1 MASLDHII
9 DSVCEAS
16 GADFAFVL
24 TRRGRLAT
32 KRAPQDMPEAGRNEI
47 VALADAIL
55 KQRSAMRHCEMP
67 RQALVPYGGA
77 APIDVYVAAREEA
90 ILVVVMATFTSQNR
104 VGAAMAQGLVDL
116 DALLEMEGSKRS
128 RRRGAAPDA
137 KKSRPPAA
145 KSSRGS
151 LRPPTSGR
159 AKSVSPPPE
168 GLDFDDVGNVRGT
181 VPFMVPLNGGRR
193 PTPPPP
199 PPEITM
205 SEATLGRSTLAAI
218 QVDEEGPDIRYG
230 MAPIGRATV
239 AEIELSMMPV
249 GDPRSSI
256 PDVRVELT
264 SMPEIDVKELELTD
278 RQTLPFTEAAIDTKR
293 AFEAKTDSVVTV
305 ADSPNRRVL
314 HGRSAGSL
322 ARPPA
327 AQLMPPA
334 PQARKA
340 PAAKDSEKRGQSSKP
355 AGRNSNIELWHR
367 ALGELGDDDDDEQTL
382 KDVRPARPIVVAPA
396 SSKRKTSIPP
406 AAKSRPQTQAPPAA
420 KSRPTPAPP
429 EPSPTFGRTQRGSR
443 PLTQAPPAAKSSR
456 PPKKK

>member
-1 MASLDHII
+1 VASLDHII
-9 DSVCEAS
+9 DTVCEAC

-32 KRAPQDMPEAGRNEI
+32 KRAPQEMPEVGRLEI
-47 VALADAIL
+47 VAIADSIL

-77 APIDVYVAAREEA
+77 APVDVYVAARDEA

-104 VGAAMAQGLVDL
+104 VGTAMAQGLIDL

-128 RRRGAAPDA
+128 RRRGAAPEA

-151 LRPPTSGR
+151 R
-159 AKSVSPPPE
+159 KSVSPPPE
-168 GLDFDDVGNVRGT
+168 GLDFDDAPNPRGT
-181 VPFMVPLNGGRR
+181 VPFMVPLNGGKR
-193 PTPPPP
+193 PTPPPM
-199 PPEITM
+199 PPEITIG
-205 SEATLGRSTLAAI
+205 EATMGRSTLAAI

-239 AEIELSMMPV
+239 AEIELSMLPV

-256 PDVRVELT
+256 PDVRVDLT
-264 SMPEIDVKELELTD
+264 SMPEIDVQELELEHSY
-278 RQTLPFTEAAIDTKR
+278 RQTLPFTETAVDTKR

-305 ADSPNRRVL
+305 ADSPNRRIL

-322 ARPPA
+322 ARPPTA
-327 AQLMPPA
+327 ELTPPA
-334 PQARKA
+334 PQPRRA
-340 PAAKDSEKRGQSSKP
+340 PAAKESDKQRGQSSKP
-355 AGRNSNIELWHR
+355 PGRNSSVELWHR
-367 ALGELGDDDDDEQTL
+367 ALGELGDDDEDERTIP
-382 KDVRPARPIVVAPA
+382 DARPPKPIVAAAP
-396 SSKRKTSIPP
+396 SRRKTSIPP
-406 AAKSRPQTQAPPAA
+406 AAKSRPKTQAPPAA
-420 KSRPTPAPP
+420 KS
-429 EPSPTFGRTQRGSR
+429 SR
-443 PLTQAPPAAKSSR
+443 PQTQAPPAAKSSR